1 MSINEFE
8 KEYLALRAREGRL
21 HDDDTVKRL
30 PFVDDPEWKIRANS
44 AKKLLDHLKQ
54 ENVRSFIEVG
64 CGNGW
69 LTNYLQREL
78 NVSATGIDVNKT
90 ELEQA
95 SRISEGRATFI
106 YGDIFSDAFNDIE
119 ADVIIHAASIQYFS
133 DPKLLMERLRPK
145 GTIHILDS
153 PIYETGAAIE
163 AKERSKKY
171 FDSKDAPGMDRF
183 YFHHEMDQFRGA
195 EFLYKPNKI
204 KKLLGGSPFPW
215 LRIRKG

>member
-1 MSINEFE
+1 MNSSEFE
-8 KEYLALRAREGRL
+8 NEYLSLRSKEGRL
-21 HDDDTVKRL
+21 HDDETVRQL

-44 AKKLLDHLKQ
+44 AQKLLRHLKR

-78 NVSATGIDVNKT
+78 NVAATGIDVNRT

-95 SRISEGRATFI
+95 TRISGGRAKFI
-106 YGDIFSDAFNDIE
+106 YGDIFSDVFNGIE
-119 ADVIIHAASIQYFS
+119 ADVIILAASVQYFP
-133 DPKLLMERLRPK
+133 DPERLIDRLRSK

-153 PIYETGAAIE
+153 PIYDVGAAAA

-171 FDSKDAPGMDRF
+171 FDSKDAPGMARF
-183 YFHHEMDQFRGA
+183 YFHHEIDKFGGA

-204 KKLLGGSPFPW
+204 SKFFGGSPFPW
-215 LRIRKG
+215 IRIRKG